1 MSQTGLSLPKW
12 VVCDCSLVPPIA
24 TAERTWRVVRD
35 VCQRRKSPLHSI
47 RRLARE
53 TSAELRG
60 VSAHASRARTS
71 RVHSGALLNAPTLPR
86 VGTRGIIFFRS
97 QLRNS
102 IWDRSVKL
110 SGLYRSGAR
119 HASATDLTQYLLANL
134 IVRVENTGF
143 SYASPGPLDPGLIA
157 SRSLRGT
164 APSEDQDETLVQQP
178 ACQIPGG
185 TSLRSNSQLVEI

>member
-1 MSQTGLSLPKW
+1 MSELGQKHTSDTQTSMFALPPKADIHRHDGD
-12 VVCDCSLVPPIA
+12 VRFVPNSEVAASFDQAPSMRNVGGI
-24 TAERTWRVVRD
+24 
-35 VCQRRKSPLHSI
+35 S
-47 RRLARE
+47 
-53 TSAELRG
+53 G

>member
-1 MSQTGLSLPKW
+1 MARGPRRVPK
-12 VVCDCSLVPPIA
+12 
-24 TAERTWRVVRD
+24 AEVAASFDQASSTRD
-35 VCQRRKSPLHSI
+35 VGGI
-47 RRLARE
+47 A
-53 TSAELRG
+53 G

-119 HASATDLTQYLLANL
+119 HASATDLTQYFLANL